1 MLTNQNLNIMN
12 EIIKKNG
19 ITFGFIIGLF
29 SVLTTT
35 VIYIINL
42 ELFTKWWIGIITI
55 IFSISIG
62 CILVS
67 KTKKQMGT
75 ITFKEVFSVYF
86 IAASI
91 GYLIST
97 IFNYLLFNFI
107 DPEAKE
113 RIKEIVI
120 KYTVDILE
128 KIGSPKS
135 AINEAIKKM
144 NETDSYSIG
153 NLFFSYAFSLVII
166 AIFGLILAAI
176 FKSKSSSSQG
186 L

>member
-1 MLTNQNLNIMN
+1 MN

-19 ITFGFIIGLF
+19 VAFGLALGLF
-29 SVLTTT
+29 SVLITTT
-35 VIYIINL
+35 IYAIDL

-55 IFSISIG
+55 LFSIVIG
-62 CILVS
+62 VVLVS
-67 KTKKQMGT
+67 KTKNEMGT
-75 ITFKEVFSVYF
+75 ITFKEAFSVYF

-91 GYLIST
+91 GGLLST
-97 IFNYLLFNFI
+97 LFNYVLFNFI

-113 RIKEIVI
+113 KIKEIVI
-120 KYTVDILE
+120 KYTVNILE

-135 AINEAIKKM
+135 AINETIQKM

-153 NLFFSYAFSLVII
+153 NLLFGYAFSLVII
-166 AIFGLILAAI
+166 AIFGLTLAAI
-176 FKSKSSSSQG
+176 FKSKSPSSQG

>member
-1 MLTNQNLNIMN
+1 MN
-12 EIIKKNG
+12 EIIKKNAL
-19 ITFGFIIGLF
+19 TFGFIIGLF

-35 VIYIINL
+35 LIYIIDL

-55 IFSISIG
+55 SFSIAIG
-62 CILVS
+62 CYLVI
-67 KTKKQMGT
+67 KTKKEMGT
-75 ITFKEVFSVYF
+75 ISFKETFSVYF

-91 GYLIST
+91 GYLISNL
-97 IFNYLLFNFI
+97 FNYLLFNFI

-113 RIKEIVI
+113 KIKEIVI

-128 KIGSPKS
+128 KVGSPKS
-135 AINEAIKKM
+135 AINETIQKM

-153 NLFFSYAFSLVII
+153 NLLFGYAFSLVII

-176 FKSKSSSSQG
+176 FKSKPSQG